1 MSMESIRTK
10 YSVPAK
16 RGMTVRYDG
25 RPSGSVFG
33 VITGSTTGNRLL
45 IRMDGEAFSLVY
57 HPTWAL
63 RYFPL
68 ALKS

>member
-1 MSMESIRTK
+1 MI
-10 YSVPAK
+10 
-16 RGMTVRYDG
+16 VRYDG

-45 IRMDGEAFSLVY
+45 IRMDGEAFSLIY